1 MGRAAGTDVG
11 ALPQAQGP
19 HHRRRCHARCAQRRN
34 RMKSL
39 LTVTATALAL
49 IAPCLPA
56 IAQEQPGTILVLDAS
71 GSMWGQIDGVN
82 KIVIAREVVADILAD
97 FPAEQN

>member
-1 MGRAAGTDVG
+1 
-11 ALPQAQGP
+11 
-19 HHRRRCHARCAQRRN
+19 
-34 RMKSL
+34 MKSL

-71 GSMWGQIDGVN
+71 GSMWG
-82 KIVIAREVVADILAD
+82 
-97 FPAEQN
+97 